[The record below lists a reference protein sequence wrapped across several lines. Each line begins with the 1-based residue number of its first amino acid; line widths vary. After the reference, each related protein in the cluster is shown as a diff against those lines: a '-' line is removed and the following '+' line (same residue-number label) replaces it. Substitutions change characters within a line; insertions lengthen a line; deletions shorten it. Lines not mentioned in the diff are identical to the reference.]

1 MMTGF
6 FPVVGFVLFVI
17 GLILFRA
24 IGMVNRKSPFAICR
38 IRIGGFLLFV
48 GVIVMVLSIIL

>member
-6 FPVVGFVLFVI
+6 FPVVGFLLFVI

-24 IGMVNRKSPFAICR
+24 TGLVNRKSPFVTYR

-48 GVIVMVLSIIL
+48 GVIVMVLSVIL

>member
-1 MMTGF
+1 MTGV
-6 FPVVGFVLFVI
+6 FPIVGFVLFVT

-24 IGMVNRKSPFAICR
+24 HGMVNRKSPIAIYR

-48 GVIVMVLSIIL
+48 GAIVIVLSIIL

>member
-1 MMTGF
+1 MISGF

-24 IGMVNRKSPFAICR
+24 HGMVNRKSPVAICR

-48 GVIVMVLSIIL
+48 GIIVMVLSIIL

>member
-6 FPVVGFVLFVI
+6 FPVVGFLLFVI

-24 IGMVNRKSPFAICR
+24 IGMVNRKSPVAICR

-48 GVIVMVLSIIL
+48 GVIVMVLSVIF